1 MSVFNRHRRLQVT
14 PGSPAVPRQSAIV
27 MGRRLR
33 VSALLL
39 ALALAGTAC
48 SAVAGSQPT
57 ELRIQMAE
65 YKLTPNQLTI
75 DSGIYSFTAVNGG
88 TINHAL
94 ELIGSGVDV
103 HTPDLAFA
111 PGHSEAFTVTLKP
124 GTYHVFCPID
134 GHRGLGMQA
143 TLLVR

>member
-1 MSVFNRHRRLQVT
+1 MVTRRRL
-14 PGSPAVPRQSAIV
+14 
-27 MGRRLR
+27 L
-33 VSALLL
+33 VSTLLL
-39 ALALAGTAC
+39 ALTGTAC
-48 SAVAGSQPT
+48 SAAAGSQPT

-75 DSGIYSFTAVNGG
+75 DSGIYTFAGVNGG

-94 ELIGSGVDV
+94 ELTGNGVDV

-124 GTYHVFCPID
+124 GTYQFFCPID

-143 TLLVR
+143 TLVVR